1 MRFARRATT
10 ALAVASLAAGC
21 AVRPVVSPN
30 SSYATHGAAA
40 DDIVTAKELNQVR
53 QGSLLDALARVR
65 PSMLRSR
72 GNTPWV
78 SVDGAPP
85 AEISFLRTIQASAV
99 REVRLERSSGSVS
112 RAAIVPTGGVI
123 MGDLLV
129 VTTWPGRPQDP

>member
-1 MRFARRATT
+1 MFLARRAMT

-21 AVRPVVSPN
+21 AVRPVVS
-30 SSYATHGAAA
+30 SSSSAATHGAAT
-40 DDIVTAKELNQVR
+40 DDMVTAKELNQVR

-65 PSMLRSR
+65 PSMLRVR

-99 REVRLERSSGSVS
+99 REVHLERVS
-112 RAAIVPTGGVI
+112 NAAIIPTGGVI
-123 MGDLLV
+123 VGDLLV
-129 VTTWPGRPQDP
+129 VTTWPGRPDQ